1 MRIGLDI
8 ADLSTGVRPLPLAE
22 AVEDIRAAAT
32 EGFTSAWVPLIAGGP
47 DPLVVC
53 TVAGSSVPRIE
64 LAAAVMRTWPHHPL
78 ELARAAITVATAIG
92 GRFVLGVGVSHRHI
106 VESSYGLSFA
116 RPARHLR
123 RYLSVL
129 GPLLRGEPVAYDGPA
144 LPATAVL
151 DPPPAPIPLLVAA
164 GGPQTL
170 QLAGELADGVLTTMV
185 GARTLNEY
193 VIPTVTRAAEAAGR
207 PTPRI
212 AAAFSVCITDRP
224 DRARDRI
231 DAVLGDYTK
240 ERPEFKA
247 MLEREN
253 ATRPS
258 EIALVG
264 SEDDVRSRLERLEVD
279 GLTDLIA
286 SIKAP
291 DSEEVARTRAVLPT
305 MVTGP

>member
-1 MRIGLDI
+1 
-8 ADLSTGVRPLPLAE
+8 
-22 AVEDIRAAAT
+22 
-32 EGFTSAWVPLIAGGP
+32 
-47 DPLVVC
+47 
-53 TVAGSSVPRIE
+53 
-64 LAAAVMRTWPHHPL
+64 
-78 ELARAAITVATAIG
+78 
-92 GRFVLGVGVSHRHI
+92 
-106 VESSYGLSFA
+106 
-116 RPARHLR
+116 
-123 RYLSVL
+123 
-129 GPLLRGEPVAYDGPA
+129 
-144 LPATAVL
+144 
-151 DPPPAPIPLLVAA
+151 
-164 GGPQTL
+164 
-170 QLAGELADGVLTTMV
+170 MV

-231 DAVLGDYTK
+231 DAVLADYTK

-291 DSEEVARTRAVLPT
+291 NSEEVARTRAVLPT